1 MPTVTTTRSGL
12 INEIS
17 YDEATNELTLDLHG
31 KKYKYFKVPQ
41 QVFTDLLAAD
51 SAGKYFLANIKNQYR
66 YEKMD

>member
-17 YDEATNELTLDLHG
+17 YDETTNELTLNLYG

-41 QVFTDLLAAD
+41 QVFTDLLSAD
-51 SAGKYFLANIKNQYR
+51 SAGKYFLANIKNQYK
-66 YEKMD
+66 YEKL